1 MIVSNGLLEGHEVRV
16 LIDPGATE
24 NFLSKSVAMKL
35 GLPLGVEE
43 NERVELPNGHA
54 ESIELL
60 SRSVQ
65 LSIGSYREDL
75 EWKVIPLA
83 RYDVILA
90 MPWMKQYNPKVDWR
104 KKLSKQKNGKYMEIR
119 FVLKIRIYHYM
130 S

>member
-1 MIVSNGLLEGHEVRV
+1 MKANGVRKKEAKLIVTDGLLEGHEVKV

-24 NFLSKSVAMKL
+24 NFLSKSVTMKL

-43 NERVELPNGHA
+43 NERVELSNGHT

-75 EWKVIPLA
+75 EWKVILLA
-83 RYDVILA
+83 RYDVILG
-90 MPWMKQYNPKVDWR
+90 MPWMEQYNP
-104 KKLSKQKNGKYMEIR
+104 EID
-119 FVLKIRIYHYM
+119 
-130 S
+130 